1 MHIAKILEGL
11 TLIQKRKVGFNNIS
25 VLTFNYAIM
34 FISIWAD
41 QTMVNANKFEKGI

>member
-11 TLIQKRKVGFNNIS
+11 TLTQKRKAGFNNMSI
-25 VLTFNYAIM
+25 LTFNHAIM
-34 FISIWAD
+34 FMSMRAD